1 MVANL
6 FDPHRRSDDILKVLE
21 TENRWDI
28 ERHIGFYE
36 ACLERKN
43 DPFLPTYRMVIQKLK
58 AKL

>member
-28 ERHIGFYE
+28 EGHIAFYE